1 MRQSH
6 SGNPYLHCHEES
18 RSLPKALHTI
28 ILEEAS
34 LELVPEK
41 FRNHESCRL
50 VEKRFGIPPEMQ
62 ILDDNY
68 HHAIVSKLSN
78 AEKRGR
84 PDIVHF
90 SLLDT
95 VSTPAYL
102 EDLVK
107 VYVHTVNN
115 VTIKLESGVRLPRT
129 FERFCGVMA
138 KLLSGKLEEKE
149 KDLFHVSNEKIEEL
163 VSSIDAK
170 RVVCLSTTGVPK
182 DIDSFVRDVSSEKAI
197 WMIGGFAR
205 GHIEDDTRSLATDV
219 ISFSKHSL
227 AAQVVSARLCFAIE
241 KALDKQ
247 DI

>member
-1 MRQSH
+1 MLLP
-6 SGNPYLHCHEES
+6 SGECLSVLGIEIPC
-18 RSLPKALHTI
+18 LPKPHHSI

-41 FRNHESCRL
+41 FRKHESCKL
-50 VEKRFGIPPEMQ
+50 VEQRFGVPPEMQ

-68 HHAIVSKLSN
+68 HHGIVSKLPN
-78 AEKRGR
+78 PEKRGR

-90 SLLDT
+90 ALLDI
-95 VSTPAYL
+95 VSTPAYM
-102 EDLVK
+102 EDLVE

-149 KDLFHVSNEKIEEL
+149 SELFQVTSEMSSQL

-170 RVVCLSTTGVPK
+170 RVVCLTTEGLPK
-182 DIDSFVRDVSSEKAI
+182 DIVSFVRDAHPEKI
-197 WMIGGFAR
+197 LWIVGGFAR
-205 GHIEDDTRSLATDV
+205 GHFVEETKSLATDI
-219 ISFSKHSL
+219 ISISKYPL
-227 AAQVVSARLCFAIE
+227 AAHVVSARLCFAIE
-241 KALDKQ
+241 NAS
-247 DI
+247 